1 VNVLRKTSVV
11 YDHKDVIAND
21 GFIAYS
27 LDHSVN
33 GVYNLQEKD
42 RVKCNVKADCRSVLQ
57 YLG

>member
-1 VNVLRKTSVV
+1 V